1 MSGIQYPFGT
11 DVALILENG
20 LIDVD
25 TTFAV
30 VTDEARVLLYDLLKI
45 ITTTSG
51 TLWWAPTATE
61 DAGQAQCDAISPARL
76 VAFQARLQN
85 AVEQDSRYTSVVVL
99 VDKHGSD
106 MAITITCEAA
116 NRNLRLVLVTNADGT
131 LSVEELTTDGA
142 VL

>member
-1 MSGIQYPFGT
+1 MSGLQYPFGT
-11 DVALILENG
+11 DVALILGNG

-99 VDKHGSD
+99 VDKHGPD

>member
-1 MSGIQYPFGT
+1 MSGLQYPFGT
-11 DVALILENG
+11 DTALILENG
-20 LIDVD
+20 LIDID

-30 VTDEARVLLYDLLKI
+30 LTDEARVLLYDLLKI

-61 DAGQAQCDAISPARL
+61 DASQAQCDAISPARL

-85 AVEQDSRYTSVVVL
+85 AVEQDARYTSVVVSI
-99 VDKHGSD
+99 VKRGPD

>member
-99 VDKHGSD
+99 VDKRGPD

>member
-1 MSGIQYPFGT
+1 MSGLQYPFGT

-20 LIDVD
+20 LIDID

-30 VTDEARVLLYDLLKI
+30 VTDAARVLLYDLLKI

-61 DAGQAQCDAISPARL
+61 DAAQAQCDAISPARL

-85 AVEQDSRYTSVVVL
+85 AVEQDARYTSVVVL
-99 VDKHGSD
+99 IVKRGPD